1 MQMNFLDLNV
11 TGNDGRLLQAGMLH
25 CGLFGVA
32 HHQEQ
37 LSMISYKA
45 LLV

>member
-1 MQMNFLDLNV
+1 
-11 TGNDGRLLQAGMLH
+11 MLH

-45 LLV
+45 LLVWKKDFAYECLE